1 MPACS
6 LCRVSTCLRSG
17 IASVVSP
24 GSGSGCPFYCFSA
37 LTAGVYTV
45 RKQLPK
51 GLFLLL
57 LVSRQIIPSTVVSRS
72 LDMSLVEFQVLMVSV
87 AGFRLLP

>member
-6 LCRVSTCLRSG
+6 LCRVS
-17 IASVVSP
+17 VSAL
-24 GSGSGCPFYCFSA
+24 GDYVCGLAWVGCPFYCFSA
-37 LTAGVYTV
+37 FTAGVYTV